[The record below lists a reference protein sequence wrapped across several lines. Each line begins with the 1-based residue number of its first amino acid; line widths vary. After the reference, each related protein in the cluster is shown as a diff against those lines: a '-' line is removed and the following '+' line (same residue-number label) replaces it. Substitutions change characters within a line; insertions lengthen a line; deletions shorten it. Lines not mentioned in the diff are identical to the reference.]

1 MLQFFEDYLERLE
14 DLHHD
19 FEAAIGGLSVEALD
33 WVPGPDM
40 NSLCVLVVH
49 STGAERYWIGDV
61 MGGISSNRNRDAEF
75 QARGWD
81 EAALK
86 QRMVDSRTFARD
98 LLQSFTLDALSKECL
113 APLQGKRFT
122 GSWAL
127 LHALEH
133 TGLHMGH
140 AQITRQLWDHRK
152 NT

>member
-1 MLQFFEDYLERLE
+1 MLQLFEAYLERLE

-49 STGAERYWIGDV
+49 STGAERYWIGGV
-61 MGGISSNRNRDAEF
+61 PSNRNRDAEF
-75 QARGWD
+75 QACGWN

-86 QRMVDSRTFARD
+86 QRMADSRRFAAE
-98 LLQSFTLDALSKECL
+98 LLATFTLEDLSKECFSL
-113 APLQGKRFT
+113 MHGERFT

-133 TGLHMGH
+133 TGQHTGH
-140 AQITRQLWDHRK
+140 AQITRQLWDQRK
-152 NT
+152 IR